1 MLDRLSR
8 MEANQLFCG
17 RSGLAFEY
25 KIESGSL
32 TSQVQTL
39 DNLSSPTPTV
49 LSPRRIIG
57 VGSVGR
63 IEGKANYTLYYHV
76 LC

>member
-17 RSGLAFEY
+17 RFRKADATRTGLAFEY

-32 TSQVQTL
+32 TSQVQATE
-39 DNLSSPTPTV
+39 SF
-49 LSPRRIIG
+49 RIIN
-57 VGSVGR
+57 S
-63 IEGKANYTLYYHV
+63 
-76 LC
+76 